1 MSARTYRSSSPDQ
14 WTLPRPT
21 TDASSRYLKH
31 GPIQPMAE
39 EHRGIFKRLFR
50 VH

>member
-31 GPIQPMAE
+31 GPIQPMDTP
-39 EHRGIFKRLFR
+39 RRSIFKRLFR